1 MKLYELLE
9 GVGRITKYN
18 QTADVGPNETAI
30 QAAKFGS
37 RVNKDGYPPLLGN
50 SAIQNT
56 LPNIRKKSSKG
67 AKL

>member
-18 QTADVGPNETAI
+18 QTADVGPNEIAT
-30 QAAKFGS
+30 QAAKFGFT
-37 RVNKDGYPPLLGN
+37 VDKDGYPPLLRN

-56 LPNIRKKSSKG
+56 LPNIHKKA